1 MTKLHSLVDLLK
13 KNLYFAEGVTVIE
26 LTRSIQ
32 QKMLQ
37 DYTFQQAQS
46 FVNSCLHQCACF
58 YSSDGYIWHMDKQG
72 LRENDQFFNMLF
84 KHQRALK
91 FSPTNSS
98 VKKSR
103 KNTKVISHPTNL
115 NSDGR
120 FVQLESG
127 NWGLTDWEVDVNDY
141 RLRHVLIKVLHKNP
155 DGLTYEEIQDKVEIY
170 KKAFPS
176 AVRDLLHKY
185 PYFAKQDD
193 KWLYHPEA
201 RSAYDKTLEKYLKT
215 LHKQQLK
222 HFSQKVKLIDK
233 IKTHEIQLREIC
245 VAKKQIAASLAERNN
260 NVEEYDHLVQRFAE
274 KDLLLSLRK
283 RELYR
288 VKEEMQKSDKKA
300 DSILYQCR
308 LWLNR
313 TKLKEQENESLIQ
326 ELNQLRTNISD
337 LTERERQHR
346 YKTAQLKDKY
356 VTEKAEITRENVNL
370 KHQLDKIIAKSKKEE
385 KEFKNELGKITADL
399 RRVIQESE
407 ERRYSMEMMELEF
420 HDLRKENRILKGMTK
435 HPLVR
440 FSLKIVA
447 LFRR

>member
-58 YSSDGYIWHMDKQG
+58 YSSDGYIWYMDNQG

-84 KHQRALK
+84 KNQRPLK
-91 FSPTNSS
+91 FSVTNS
-98 VKKSR
+98 VKKGR
-103 KNTKVISHPTNL
+103 KNPKVITHPTNL

-155 DGLTYEEIQDKVEIY
+155 DGLTYDEIQDKVEIY

-185 PYFAKQDD
+185 PYFSKQDD
-193 KWLYHPEA
+193 KWIYHSQA

-215 LHKQQLK
+215 LHKQKLK
-222 HFSQKVKLIDK
+222 HFSQKIKLSDK
-233 IKTHEIQLREIC
+233 IKTLEMQFAEIC
-245 VAKKQIAASLAERNN
+245 TAKKQIAVSLAERIH
-260 NVEEYDHLVQRFAE
+260 NVEEYDHLIQRFAE

-288 VKEEMQKSDKKA
+288 VKEEKQKSDKKA
-300 DSILYQCR
+300 ESILYQCR
-308 LWLNR
+308 LWMNR
-313 TKLKEQENESLIQ
+313 AKLKEQY
-326 ELNQLRTNISD
+326 NISLAQEID
-337 LTERERQHR
+337 QLKLSISELTERERQQR

-356 VTEKAEITRENVNL
+356 ATEKAEITRENVNL
-370 KHQLDKIIAKSKKEE
+370 KHQLEKIHAKAKKEE
-385 KEFKNELGKITADL
+385 KELKNEIGKITAEL

-407 ERRYSMEMMELEF
+407 ERRYTMEMLELEF
-420 HDLRKENRILKGMTK
+420 HDLRKENRMLKARTK

-440 FSLKIVA
+440 FSLKIA
-447 LFRR
+447 AFFGR